1 MIALVLDAPPATRRA
16 MPPWQLE
23 RVDAD
28 GLARLWALCREA
40 SDTPLPA
47 HAPLPLREALLDAPY
62 RAWAW
67 LARSGDRDVG
77 VLVASVGLDL
87 PGGEYGLRVDGLYV
101 KPAWRGGGIGEGLR
115 MHAQR
120 VADDM
125 GCARVHWPAAP

>member
-1 MIALVLDAPPATRRA
+1 MIALVLDVLPSARRA
-16 MPPWQLE
+16 MPEWALE

-28 GLARLWALCREA
+28 ALPRVWALCREA
-40 SDTPLPA
+40 SELPLPA

-67 LARSGDRDVG
+67 LARSDGRDVG
-77 VLVASVGLDL
+77 VLVASVVLDL
-87 PGGEYGLRVDGLYV
+87 PSGEYGLRIDGLYV
-101 KPAWRGGGIGEGLR
+101 KPAWRGCGIGEGLR
-115 MHAQR
+115 LHAQR